1 MGLTSW
7 KGAKVRRADV
17 TVAKNYLNEKELD
30 GLNRIVTMYLDYAE
44 DQAKRHRQIFMR
56 DWRMKLDA
64 FLKFNERDIL
74 DNPGKV
80 SKEVADTL
88 ALEPYDIFHQNR
100 LGQEARQEAI
110 ADDQELRAI
119 QSKLEKKKRLK

>member
-1 MGLTSW
+1 
-7 KGAKVRRADV
+7 V
-17 TVAKNYLNEKELD
+17 TVAKNYLNETEID

-74 DNPGKV
+74 NNPGKV
-80 SKEVADTL
+80 SKEIADTL
-88 ALEPYDIFHQNR
+88 ALEQYEIFHQNR
-100 LGQEARQEAI
+100 LALEAKQEAL
-110 ADDQELRAI
+110 ADDRELRAI
-119 QSKLEKKKRLK
+119 QSKIEKKKRLK